1 MKGRIKDLGFGM
13 GGDLTVTL
21 SLPRHHA
28 EDLKALVDVD
38 VAVDVK
44 KWRNKRSLSA
54 NAYCWVLITQI
65 AQSMTPPMNKEEVY
79 VEMLKRY
86 GQGGFISIQ
95 ADKASDVTRAFDY
108 YVQKGEGE
116 VNGKN
121 FLHYMVYIGSS
132 KYNTK
137 EMATFISGIVEE
149 AKDLGIETL
158 TPQELEMLEGMRG

>member
-13 GGDLTVTL
+13 GGDLTLTL

-116 VNGKN
+116 VNGKK

-137 EMATFISGIVEE
+137 EMSTFISGIVEE

-158 TPQELEMLEGMRG
+158 TPDEIARLRNG

>member
-1 MKGRIKDLGFGM
+1 MRGRIKDLGFGM

-116 VNGKN
+116 VNGKK
-121 FLHYMVYIGSS
+121 FLHYMVYVGSS

-158 TPQELEMLEGMRG
+158 TPDEIARLRR

>member
-1 MKGRIKDLGFGM
+1 MKGRIKDLGFGLQ
-13 GGDLTVTL
+13 GDLTVTL
-21 SLPRHHA
+21 TLPRHHA
-28 EDLKALVDVD
+28 DSLKKLMDADIEVDI
-38 VAVDVK
+38 K
-44 KWRNKRSLSA
+44 KYRERRSMSQ
-54 NAYCWVLITQI
+54 NAYAWVLITQI
-65 AQSMTPPMNKEEVY
+65 AQCINPPMNKGEVY

-116 VNGKN
+116 VNGKK
-121 FLHYMVYIGSS
+121 FLHYMVYVGSS

-158 TPQELEMLEGMRG
+158 TPDEIARLRR